1 MRRKQTKHRRKT
13 KKELKYAFIII
24 LSAVALYVCLTEGY
38 TGTETSTSG
47 TRQVQAKEAASTL
60 SACADFGDA
69 QTENPEL
76 HEIVYEGYEVLYN
89 SAYKIPVWVK
99 YELTS
104 SETEGEYSRK
114 GKNFRQDLSL
124 NAPQADNDDYRNSGW
139 SRGHMAPAGD
149 FRWSDAAM
157 SETFYFTNCCPQNQT
172 LNAGQWSTLEQKVR
186 TWAKRFGS
194 VTVVTGPLVGENIN
208 GTIGHN
214 KVLVPDAF
222 FKAVLAGEQSIAF
235 VMYNCA
241 VNENMQKCAMSVD
254 RLEELSGL
262 DFFAELEDSLEN
274 RIEASYSLKYWGL

>member
-1 MRRKQTKHRRKT
+1 MRKNQTKSRKKT
-13 KKELKYAFIII
+13 RTELKYVFLII
-24 LSAVALYVCLTEGY
+24 LSAVALYVCLTDED
-38 TGTETSTSG
+38 TGMEANASV
-47 TRQVQAKEAASTL
+47 TREIQDKEAASTL

-69 QTENPEL
+69 QAENPEL
-76 HEIVYEGYEVLYN
+76 HKIVYEGYEVLYN

-104 SETEGEYSRK
+104 SETVGEYSRK

-124 NAPQADNDDYRNSGW
+124 KVPQADNDDYRNSGW

-157 SETFYFTNCCPQNQT
+157 SETFYFTNCCPQNQS

-186 TWAKRFGS
+186 DWAKRFGS

-214 KVLVPDAF
+214 EVLVPDAF

-235 VMYNCA
+235 VMYNCS

-254 RLEELSGL
+254 SLEALSGL

-274 RIEASYSLKYWGL
+274 RIEASYTLKYWGL